1 VRRRVRRRVR
11 WVGAVDHR
19 GRPGGERAS
28 SFPAAD
34 GPTTGVVL
42 GRGRTGVV
50 LGHQAGSDLCEWLP
64 RARVLAKQGRQV
76 LAFDFGPSGKIG
88 EDMVAAAAELHRRG
102 AHRLVLLGS
111 SMGGT
116 AAIAAAAEVTPPV
129 AGVISLSDPE
139 EYQGKDAAVAAPRL
153 RMPALF
159 VAARDDPPSTMPPRP
174 FTTPSPQFL
183 EENLDAAGW
192 CGPGDP
198 PSPGAGGTRAQGPYR

>member
-1 VRRRVRRRVR
+1 MRRRVRRRVR
-11 WVGAVDHR
+11 RVGAVDHR

-102 AHRLVLLGS
+102 ADRLVLVGS

-129 AGVISLSDPE
+129 AGVISLR
-139 EYQGKDAAVAAPRL
+139 GRPR
-153 RMPALF
+153 R
-159 VAARDDPPSTMPPRP
+159 PPSTMPPRP

-183 EENLDAAGW
+183 KENLDAAGW
-192 CGPGDP
+192 YGPGDP
-198 PSPGAGGTRAQGPYR
+198 PSPDAGGTRAQGPYR